1 MPLED
6 IFLELSNENIKPFDV
21 IFINIHRR
29 IISGG
34 ESFKDIYLSEF
45 CATQALLGFD
55 KEEMNLIKNTAELLG
70 SSNVEGQEK
79 FLKGLIQLSEKILKS
94 REEEYKKTSSAY
106 KKLGIMAGL
115 FLVIVFI

>member
-6 IFLELSNENIKPFDV
+6 IFLALSNENIKPFDA

-34 ESFKDIYLSEF
+34 ESFKDIFLSEF
-45 CATQALLGFD
+45 YTAQTVLGFGE
-55 KEEMNLIKNTAELLG
+55 EEMNLIKNTAELLG
-70 SSNVEGQEK
+70 NSNVEGQEK
-79 FLKGLIQLSEKILKS
+79 YIKGLINISEKILKS
-94 REEEYKKTSSAY
+94 REDEFKKIASSY